1 MHSILVK
8 PHKFTKQTCA
18 LLIWT
23 VLLLRAEVFFGTYS
37 IKSSAEHPH
46 RPHICIRI
54 LIKSKSSPDSR
65 LLGSSKASTHLMVSI
80 NCLISQQN
88 TGLTHTH
95 PPHCVWSRP
104 TNCRTVASYTCTLA
118 SFSPATGISLDWY
131 NHSRP
136 SVHHLH
142 VLIPSLPPKRQTR
155 LPLLPSLN
163 LNLGCHNRD
172 SKEYNFYAIIQNKRT
187 YLLVPFCLLDLPS
200 LGNRERLSEW
210 IKQFLKKQITIMLW
224 HVHCTHLHSDKSTLS
239 VFIQAPPI

>member
-1 MHSILVK
+1 
-8 PHKFTKQTCA
+8 
-18 LLIWT
+18 
-23 VLLLRAEVFFGTYS
+23 
-37 IKSSAEHPH
+37 
-46 RPHICIRI
+46 
-54 LIKSKSSPDSR
+54 
-65 LLGSSKASTHLMVSI
+65 MVSI

-187 YLLVPFCLLDLPS
+187 YLLVPFCFLDRPS
-200 LGNRERLSEW
+200 LSNRERLSEW
-210 IKQFLKKQITIMLW
+210 IKQFLKRQTITIMLW
-224 HVHCTHLHSDKSTLS
+224 HAHCTHLHSDKSTLS
-239 VFIQAPPI
+239 VFIEAPPIQCLKPLPWLSAHRAFENKCRWVSLRHQARLTLLRVVHHVHPSLRCCRPLD